1 MDAEHWQEA
10 RLIPV
15 SGIKG
20 AQEQE
25 RRAASALLAVL
36 SAVKEFG
43 REILRPLGAP
53 AGAVSTYCE
62 VPFEVNGKK
71 VRVDGLIRVR
81 RARAEWTLLVEVK
94 TASSL
99 HNPEQVEAYL
109 DVVRQEGFDGLLTI
123 SNTIVSASGQHPI
136 KVDQRRFRNIPLWH
150 LSWIR
155 ILSIAVRRHEYDGV
169 SDPDQ
174 AWILQELI
182 RYLEHENSGS
192 LKFVDMG
199 PEWVTVRE
207 EVKAGTLTMADGGRE
222 EVAARW
228 DQLIQ
233 YICLTL
239 GARLG
244 EDVQPVLSRRERAD
258 PEQRVTSLATQ
269 LVASGK
275 LTGAIKIPNSVGP
288 IEIAADLRTMA
299 ADASVT
305 LDAPDRPRPTT
316 RVSWLVRQ
324 LRDAPPNL
332 RISASFPHTKTTTS
346 ALLREVRTDPAVL
359 IAPIGRLPRSFTVTL
374 SAQVGANRKHGKRS
388 FIDDVAAHVE
398 RFYGEIVQDLKAWTA
413 AAPRLV
419 ESEVAAEDAAVV
431 PPSLEAVPEA
441 TGSEQPVPSTVV
453 RPSPERTE
461 SPPIPTSAASEAG
474 LLLHA
479 PELGSHEPTN

>member
-1 MDAEHWQEA
+1 MVYKFAASGGERAPIDDERWREA

-15 SGIKG
+15 SGIRG
-20 AQEQE
+20 AKEQE
-25 RRAASALLAVL
+25 RRATSALLAVL
-36 SAVKEFG
+36 SAVKKFG
-43 REILRPLGAP
+43 HEILRPLGAP

-62 VPFEVNGKK
+62 VPFEVKGKK
-71 VRVDGLIRVR
+71 VRIDGLIRVR
-81 RARAEWTLLVEVK
+81 RGSTEWTLLVEVK
-94 TASSL
+94 TGNSR

-109 DVVRQEGFDGLLTI
+109 DVVRQEGFNGLLTI

-136 KVDQRRFRNIPLWH
+136 KVDQRRFRNIPLYH

-155 ILSIAVRRHEYDGV
+155 MLSIAVRRHEHDGV

-182 RYLEHENSGS
+182 RYLEHENSGA

-199 PEWVTVRE
+199 PEWVAVRAG
-207 EVKAGTLTMADGGRE
+207 VRAGTLTMADGGRE

-233 YICLTL
+233 YLCLTL

-244 EDVQPVLSRRERAD
+244 EDVQPVLSRRERAE
-258 PEQRVTSLATQ
+258 PEQRLTSLATQ

-316 RVSWLVRQ
+316 RVNWLVRQ
-324 LRDAPPNL
+324 LRDAPPDL
-332 RISASFPHTKTTTS
+332 PISASFPHTKTTTS
-346 ALLREVRTDPAVL
+346 DLLREVRSDPAVL

-374 SAQVGANRKHGKRS
+374 STQVGTNRQHGKRS

-413 AAPRLV
+413 SAPRLV
-419 ESEVAAEDAAVV
+419 ESEVEAEDATVA
-431 PPSLEAVPEA
+431 PPSLEKVPEP
-441 TGSEQPVPSTVV
+441 TGSEQPVSPAPS
-453 RPSPERTE
+453 
-461 SPPIPTSAASEAG
+461 AS
-474 LLLHA
+474 
-479 PELGSHEPTN
+479 

>member
-15 SGIKG
+15 SGING

-36 SAVKEFG
+36 STVKEFG

-94 TASSL
+94 TGSSL
-99 HNPEQVEAYL
+99 HNREQVEAYL
-109 DVVRQEGFDGLLTI
+109 DVVRQEEFDGLLTI
-123 SNTIVSASGQHPI
+123 SNTIVGVSGQHPI
-136 KVDQRRFRNIPLWH
+136 KVDQRRFRNIPLYH

-199 PEWVTVRE
+199 PEWVTRSR
-207 EVKAGTLTMADGGRE
+207 GGQGWNADHGGRRQGRGGGALGSANPISLPDTRGPLGGRRPASTE
-222 EVAARW
+222 PSRTSRSGAASDFTR
-228 DQLIQ
+228 DSAGCIRQTDGSHQDSEFCRSHRDRRGPSDHGGRRI
-233 YICLTL
+233 
-239 GARLG
+239 R
-244 EDVQPVLSRRERAD
+244 DSRRAPTARALL
-258 PEQRVTSLATQ
+258 LA
-269 LVASGK
+269 LVGWCGS
-275 LTGAIKIPNSVGP
+275 S
-288 IEIAADLRTMA
+288 EMR
-299 ADASVT
+299 
-305 LDAPDRPRPTT
+305 
-316 RVSWLVRQ
+316 
-324 LRDAPPNL
+324 PPNL

-346 ALLREVRTDPAVL
+346 ALLREVRTVPAVL

-374 SAQVGANRKHGKRS
+374 SAQVGTNRKHGKRS

-419 ESEVAAEDAAVV
+419 ESEVAAAAVV
-431 PPSLEAVPEA
+431 PPSLEAIPAA
-441 TGSEQPVPSTVV
+441 TVSEQPVPSTVV

-474 LLLHA
+474 LPLHA